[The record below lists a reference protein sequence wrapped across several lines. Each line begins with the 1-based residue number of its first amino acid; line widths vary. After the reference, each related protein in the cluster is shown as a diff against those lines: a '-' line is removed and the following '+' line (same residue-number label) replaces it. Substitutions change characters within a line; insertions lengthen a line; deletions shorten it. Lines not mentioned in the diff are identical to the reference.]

1 MRQGQAVLTLY
12 SQALLLLV
20 AVVAQQVQGQ
30 WVHPIT
36 VFQAAL
42 VVAAQAMQGQAV
54 QEQLGRATLVATRH
68 HLVVVVLVAAQV
80 VLVEL
85 EPVAVE
91 AQVVLVFRHQLQAL
105 LSQELAVAAVLVPLE
120 VVQRQEAAQEERSQ
134 VPQFQVQPTRVVAAA
149 A

>member
-54 QEQLGRATLVATRH
+54 QEQLGRATLAATRH
-68 HLVVVVLVAAQV
+68 HLVVVVLVAVQV
-80 VLVEL
+80 ELVGL

-105 LSQELAVAAVLVPLE
+105 LSQELAAVAVLVPLE

-134 VPQFQVQPTRVVAAA
+134 APQFQVQPTRVAAA
-149 A
+149 AA